1 MNFFLAFFFPV
12 WVASA
17 VYLAYQFY
25 KYLRQKRERKSCA
38 NCKYY
43 PNCSNLQE
51 LLKQDIPL
59 PVCCGDF
66 QRREKKRR
74 KA

>member
-1 MNFFLAFFFPV
+1 MNIFLAFFFPV

-25 KYLRQKRERKSCA
+25 KYLRQRRNRKACVHCKHFPDCA
-38 NCKYY
+38 NR
-43 PNCSNLQE
+43 QE
-51 LLKQDIPL
+51 LLKQDLPL
-59 PVCCGDF
+59 PVYCGDF
-66 QRREKKRR
+66 QRREKERR